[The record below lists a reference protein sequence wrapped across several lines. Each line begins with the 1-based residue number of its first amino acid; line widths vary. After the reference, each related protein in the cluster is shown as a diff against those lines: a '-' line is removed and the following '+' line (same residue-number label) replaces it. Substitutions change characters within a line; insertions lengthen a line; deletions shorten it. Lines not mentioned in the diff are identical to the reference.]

1 MHGLVVLALNVV
13 LASGATAAARSPA
26 EVLIA
31 SGPASVAPSPVDVG
45 QPLLTVP
52 VRHRLTGR
60 LIGRIVLDSV
70 FGRDAPLEVGQPVF
84 GVPVQGG
91 VIWCAPRLKP
101 DGKTWRTAC
110 LTPSHAGLYEWEI
123 GRTPAM
129 APADIGKV
137 DGGTSGQASSAP
149 TVDPGP
155 APLPPMTLG
164 LVLKD
169 FGPDPEGGR
178 DIRVGDVDL
187 VLDWGEGPQAVGSL
201 PLRLTRHGQT
211 VSVVGMSL
219 RLERGRGPGQVR
231 VSAAPA
237 IP

>member
-1 MHGLVVLALNVV
+1 MALQGLVALALGLV
-13 LASGATAAARSPA
+13 LASSLAAGVQPDELLIVSGPAT
-26 EVLIA
+26 VA
-31 SGPASVAPSPVDVG
+31 SGPVEVG

-60 LIGRIVLDSV
+60 LTNRIVLDSV
-70 FGRDAPLEVGQPVF
+70 FGRDAPLEIGQAVF
-84 GVPVQGG
+84 GVPVRGRA

-101 DGKTWRTAC
+101 DGRTWRTAC

-123 GRTPAM
+123 SRTPAM

-137 DGGTSGQASSAP
+137 DGGSSGQASSGP
-149 TVDPGP
+149 MVEPGS
-155 APLPPMTLG
+155 APLPPMTLS

-169 FGPDPEGGR
+169 LGPGPDVR
-178 DIRVGDVDL
+178 TGDVDL
-187 VLDWGEGPQAVGSL
+187 VLDWGEGPQVVGSL

-211 VSVVGMSL
+211 ARVVGMSL
-219 RLERGRGPGQVR
+219 RLAPGPGPGQIR
-231 VSAAPA
+231 VSATP